1 VRCPMSSPC
10 PRGPTGSITLP
21 NGRACVDLARSEDRR
36 PRQIFGFLKNLGTEI
51 LSHSRPVPVG
61 AVATIVP
68 RLPGRVVRVNMWL
81 ATQIQGRS

>member
-1 VRCPMSSPC
+1 MCSPC
-10 PRGPTGSITLP
+10 PCGPDGINTVP
-21 NGRACVDLARSEDRR
+21 NGRPCVDLARSEDRR
-36 PRQIFGFLKNLGTEI
+36 PRQIFGFLKNLGTVF

-81 ATQIQGRS
+81 ATQIQGRGG

>member
-1 VRCPMSSPC
+1 MRCPMSSPC

-21 NGRACVDLARSEDRR
+21 NGRACVDLARSEARR
-36 PRQIFGFLKNLGTEI
+36 PRQIFGFLKNLGGKM